1 MLDSLGR
8 TGSLVTVEE
17 GTLTGGIG
25 AEIAARVQAEAWS
38 ELSGPVRRV
47 AARDG
52 IVPSAR
58 SLEDEALPGVR
69 DVVAAVTALER
80 VGS

>member
-1 MLDSLGR
+1 
-8 TGSLVTVEE
+8 VTLEE

-25 AEIAARVQAEAWS
+25 AEIAARAQAAAWDD
-38 ELSGPVRRV
+38 LDGPVRRV

-58 SLEDEALPGVR
+58 SLEEDALPGVA
-69 DVVAAVTALER
+69 DVVAAVVARER